1 MADRRLLTA
10 QQQGSLYFANCTIGT
25 PAQHFRFLIDTGSS
39 DLWAN
44 SATSQL
50 CTSAPNPNLG
60 DIPCSVSGTYNAN
73 KSSTYKYINSEFSIS
88 YADTTGAMGDYVSDV
103 LNIGGKTVN
112 PIEFGVGYVSN
123 SSEGV
128 MGIGYPALEVAVQ
141 VDNGKSYANLPQAM
155 ANQGLI
161 QSPAYSLWL
170 DDLDAATGSILFGG
184 VDTDKFHG
192 TLQTLPIVQE
202 QGQFVE
208 MIVELSSISL
218 VQKGANTSVLTQ
230 PTPVLL
236 DSGSTLSYLPVSF
249 SGQLYKALGVE
260 FNEQDGPLC
269 SCSLANQSIT
279 IDFIFSGQVISVPI
293 AEMVLE
299 GGGTGTGS
307 SGQALD
313 CVFGIVAQPA
323 ESEGGTPYTLGDT
336 FIRSA
341 YIVYDLGNN
350 EISLAATNF
359 GVSSSNVL
367 AIGKGAGAV
376 PSATGAA
383 HPPTTT
389 LNGTPVVGGAT
400 GSGINPTAS
409 STASSSMG
417 AMTTTVAG
425 IATRGG
431 VGTWTAVL
439 VAALGFA
446 L

>member
-1 MADRRLLTA
+1 M
-10 QQQGSLYFANCTIGT
+10 
-25 PAQHFRFLIDTGSS
+25 
-39 DLWAN
+39 WAN

-50 CTSAPNPNLG
+50 CTSTPNPNLG

-88 YADTTGAMGDYVSDV
+88 YADTTGASGDYVSDV

-128 MGIGYPALEVAVQ
+128 MGIGYPELEVAVQ
-141 VDNGKSYANLPQAM
+141 VGNSKSYANLPQAM

-192 TLQTLPIVQE
+192 TLQTLPIVPE

-218 VQKGANTSVLTQ
+218 VQNGANTSLLTQ
-230 PTPVLL
+230 TTPVLL
-236 DSGSTLSYLPVSF
+236 DSGSTLSYLPVEF
-249 SGQLYKALGVE
+249 SGELYKALGVKFDE
-260 FNEQDGPLC
+260 EADAPLC
-269 SCSLANQSIT
+269 SCSLANESVT

-293 AEMVLE
+293 SEMVLE
-299 GGGTGTGS
+299 GGGTATGS

-313 CVFGIVAQPA
+313 CVFGIVAQPP
-323 ESEGGTPYTLGDT
+323 EDQVGTSYTLGDT

-341 YIVYDLGNN
+341 YVVYDLANN

-359 GVSSSNVL
+359 NVASSNVL
-367 AIGKGAGAV
+367 HNMV
-376 PSATGAA
+376 D
-383 HPPTTT
+383 
-389 LNGTPVVGGAT
+389 
-400 GSGINPTAS
+400 
-409 STASSSMG
+409 
-417 AMTTTVAG
+417 
-425 IATRGG
+425 
-431 VGTWTAVL
+431 
-439 VAALGFA
+439 
-446 L
+446 